1 MIQGAR
7 QSWHFCSDLMGKKSV
22 VVEDE
27 EGGEDGIV
35 DELMLPG
42 RIAGP
47 CP

>member
-1 MIQGAR
+1 LFRLDGR
-7 QSWHFCSDLMGKKSV
+7 KSV

-35 DELMLPG
+35 DKFTNELMLPG